1 MPLLGSL
8 IGTRGRSV
16 RGDKGQSFPQ
26 PWGVEG
32 RTGCGHLA
40 ASVLLVLKPSSPLT
54 TQSHVKVM
62 GHVCPL
68 GKAEHL
74 ANRVRICS
82 RSPSKLAGLAPRG
95 GAGWGGGGED
105 LAPCPPSRSL

>member
-16 RGDKGQSFPQ
+16 CGDKGQSFPQ
-26 PWGVEG
+26 PWGVKG
-32 RTGCGHLA
+32 RTGCGHRA
-40 ASVLLVLKPSSPLT
+40 ASVLLVLMPSSPLT

-74 ANRVRICS
+74 ADRVSGVLKVTQQTGRVGTP
-82 RSPSKLAGLAPRG
+82 RRGRG
-95 GAGWGGGGED
+95 GGD